1 MYIQI
6 ETEFADD
13 GSRVD
18 HQSLSAEKTKISW
31 RKKEEYLREFTIE
44 RDISSILVLG
54 SICSVV
60 LLLCSTSPE
69 HKGFSF
75 CGAVRPL
82 FFMTFCCRQKKLR
95 HICERSLIT
104 YGCIAFSGH
113 R

>member
-1 MYIQI
+1 M
-6 ETEFADD
+6 
-13 GSRVD
+13 
-18 HQSLSAEKTKISW
+18 
-31 RKKEEYLREFTIE
+31 IE

-75 CGAVRPL
+75 CGAVRET
-82 FFMTFCCRQKKLR
+82 TFLHDFLLPPEKAQA
-95 HICERSLIT
+95 CERYLIT
-104 YGCIAFSGH
+104 YGCIAVLGN